1 MLTLADQRQSNIQP
15 QLWCV
20 GCSISHGVGINAD
33 ERYGVLI
40 ANSINIPISFLTASG
55 SSIEWAAD
63 QICRSDIRPGDIVVW
78 GLTSHY
84 RLSYYS
90 SNLLCHVHAGMYKIN
105 SRLAENVPPARL
117 DSEDNLYHQLTDVFK
132 VINFCDKIGAR
143 LIIANI
149 LDDIIPTYIKDY
161 PGFVQLNSNPNRDAE
176 KMFID
181 LGADQVHPGPKMHR
195 YYADEILK
203 KIKTLQ

>member
-1 MLTLADQRQSNIQP
+1 
-15 QLWCV
+15 
-20 GCSISHGVGINAD
+20 
-33 ERYGVLI
+33 
-40 ANSINIPISFLTASG
+40 
-55 SSIEWAAD
+55 
-63 QICRSDIRPGDIVVW
+63 
-78 GLTSHY
+78 
-84 RLSYYS
+84 
-90 SNLLCHVHAGMYKIN
+90 MYKIN
-105 SRLAENVPPARL
+105 AQLAEKVPPARL

-181 LGADQVHPGPKMHR
+181 LGTDQVHPGPKMHR